1 MITMYIYSVSVDI
14 LELFVDTSK
23 YVKTQQV
30 AANKVLWDDVT
41 SVVHLARAFM
51 HIVIVPKHFATK
63 DKFKRL
69 NQNENSSVQQQTI
82 IFFLIIIQFVVWY
95 TRLKKYIDVNRP
107 VVHAIFYLTKCRS
120 WRKSLS
126 LAQIWHIYIGQVP
139 GCFYS

>member
-1 MITMYIYSVSVDI
+1 MYIYSVSVDI

-51 HIVIVPKHFATK
+51 HIVIVPKHFATR

-95 TRLKKYIDVNRP
+95 TRLKKYIDVYRTR
-107 VVHAIFYLTKCRS
+107 LK
-120 WRKSLS
+120 K
-126 LAQIWHIYIGQVP
+126 
-139 GCFYS
+139 